1 MVEAQAIFTK
11 YLTHILRD
19 IALYQRT
26 GLLRVEYVGGH
37 VVEKGAIFFQNG
49 NVVFACTERETG
61 EKALMYITNWDK
73 VYYSFL
79 EGIHLANQQ
88 EKATAQY
95 PPISYVLTPMV
106 QKEASQTPPAA
117 IPDVSQGSKPF
128 TTPFNVEPVYIPS
141 SLPKEAIHQGVHA
154 VFRALPAAV
163 TRQVMSQIERQDR
176 VVFMLLD
183 GKRTVRQIAQLVH
196 RSELDV
202 AHTVAR
208 LIKRGYVECVPE
220 EEEDQ
225 RELEVAPPIS
235 LSFLDTFLRRRGRS
249 KGTGGSTH
257 ASTVTRE

>member
-1 MVEAQAIFTK
+1 MVEAQAIFTE
-11 YLTHILRD
+11 YHTHILRD

-49 NVVFACTERETG
+49 NVVFACTEQETG
-61 EKALMYITNWDK
+61 EKALMHIASWDK

-79 EGIHLANQQ
+79 EGVHITIQQ

-95 PPISYVLTPMV
+95 PPISNLLTPMV
-106 QKEASQTPPAA
+106 QKEASQTPPSGIPA
-117 IPDVSQGSKPF
+117 ISQGSKPF
-128 TTPFNVEPVYIPS
+128 TTPFNVVSAYVPS
-141 SLPKEAIHQGVHA
+141 SLLKEAIHQGVHA
-154 VFRALPAAV
+154 VFRALPEAV
-163 TRQVMSQIERQDR
+163 TRQVMSQIARRDR

-220 EEEDQ
+220 EKEDQ
-225 RELEVAPPIS
+225 RELDVS
-235 LSFLDTFLRRRGRS
+235 R
-249 KGTGGSTH
+249 
-257 ASTVTRE
+257 